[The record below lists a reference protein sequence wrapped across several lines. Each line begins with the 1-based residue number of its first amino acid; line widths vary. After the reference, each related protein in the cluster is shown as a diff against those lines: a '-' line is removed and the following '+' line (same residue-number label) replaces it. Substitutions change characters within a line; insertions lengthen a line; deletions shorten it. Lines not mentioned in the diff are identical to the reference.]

1 MIIITTSALHTPKKW
16 PGFMER
22 ARKRAI
28 PPTLT
33 MKKFNGDVVGNFNL
47 GDEKNPSMAIYR
59 SKLHKVLHEY
69 ASFLGIP
76 IEFSTNAVDYFETED
91 HGGVGLADGR
101 KLTAD
106 IVVAADGVGSKSWH
120 LVGEKT
126 APISSGYILYRVTFP
141 AAPALGNPTIKKEFE
156 GVGDRGILH
165 AGPGAHMVTCLSG
178 DKMCWMLTC
187 KASFFY
193 FSLPCRADADTEG
206 RMMATKAGKAGLGRL
221 RSTKPLKRPVAGNHS
236 LPKSS
241 KLRLAILFS
250 IGS

>member
-33 MKKFNGDVVGNFNL
+33 MKKFNGDVVGSFNL
-47 GDEKNPSMAIYR
+47 GDKKNPSMAIYR
-59 SKLHKVLHEY
+59 SELHKVLHEY
-69 ASFLGIP
+69 ASLLGIP
-76 IEFSTNAVDYFETED
+76 IEFSTHAVDYFEIED
-91 HGGVGLADGR
+91 HGGVELADGR

-126 APISSGYILYRVTFP
+126 APISSGFVLYRVTFP
-141 AAPALGNPTIKKEFE
+141 AVPALENPTIRNEFE

-187 KASFFY
+187 KVSFLHFLL
-193 FSLPCRADADTEG
+193 SCRAESDGEG
-206 RMMATKAGKAGLGRL
+206 RTMATKVEKAGLSRH
-221 RSTKPLKRPVAGNHS
+221 RSTKLSKRPVAGS
-236 LPKSS
+236 RLLPKSS
-241 KLRLAILFS
+241 KLRLATLFLT
-250 IGS
+250 GN

>member
-1 MIIITTSALHTPKKW
+1 MIIITTSALHMPKKW

-33 MKKFNGDVVGNFNL
+33 MKKFNGDVVGSFNL

-59 SKLHKVLHEY
+59 SELHKVLHEY
-69 ASFLGIP
+69 ASLLGIP
-76 IEFSTNAVDYFETED
+76 IEFSTSVVDYFETED
-91 HGGVGLADGR
+91 HGGVELADGR

-126 APISSGYILYRVTFP
+126 APTSSGFVLYRVTFP
-141 AAPALGNPTIKKEFE
+141 AAPALENPIIRTEFE

-187 KASFFY
+187 KVSFFY
-193 FSLPCRADADTEG
+193 FSLPCRADADTGG
-206 RMMATKAGKAGLGRL
+206 RMMATKAEKAGLSRL
-221 RSTKPLKRPVAGNHS
+221 RSTKPSKRPVAGSHL

-241 KLRLAILFS
+241 KLRLVILFS
-250 IGS
+250 TGN